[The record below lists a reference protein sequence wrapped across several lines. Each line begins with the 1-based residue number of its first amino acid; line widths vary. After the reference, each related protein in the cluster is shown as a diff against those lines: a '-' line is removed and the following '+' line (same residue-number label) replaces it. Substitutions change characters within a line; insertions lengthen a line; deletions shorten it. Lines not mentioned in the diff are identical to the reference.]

1 MALRFDNW
9 FCLKF
14 CQMRQTIKSINN
26 ENKRLKEQLMQ
37 FVTESEYK
45 PAPDPDSSIASFD
58 QSDSLYQM
66 LQEYM
71 AENQKLKDENDKSGF
86 LISYNHRL
94 LRLSEKF

>member
-1 MALRFDNW
+1 
-9 FCLKF
+9 
-14 CQMRQTIKSINN
+14 MRQTIKSINN

-71 AENQKLKDENDKSGF
+71 AENQKLKDENDKPGF
-86 LISYNHRL
+86 LKRPLGRHKSHKK
-94 LRLSEKF
+94 SD

>member
-1 MALRFDNW
+1 
-9 FCLKF
+9 
-14 CQMRQTIKSINN
+14 MRQTIKSINN

-71 AENQKLKDENDKSGF
+71 AENQKLKDENDKFGF
-86 LISYNHRL
+86 LFNSFC
-94 LRLSEKF
+94 RLSRHKCQFASF